1 MKKYWL
7 FLSILSLI
15 TIGFGKEYLVKIE
28 TPTPN
33 YVSQLLD
40 AKVKIVAEMNGFALA
55 TVSDDELEKIESYRY
70 QILDQEPSTKDY
82 FLIIALDKRELKT
95 ISEMVQP
102 LVFDGENFLIRMT
115 KEIDQKLANFRIE
128 RKHLTLK
135 PIVKSEGI
143 IHYPRPFQNPL
154 IEDMVSQ
161 VNQDS
166 AVGLVRR
173 LQNFHTRYSTTDS
186 CFAAAEW
193 VKNKFLEYGCDTAYL
208 ENYLTGY
215 APNVIGIK
223 RGVAHPDNI
232 YVVIDGHMDCT
243 SNQAPNFCP
252 GADDNASGTA
262 AAIEAARVM
271 NDYDF
276 EYSIR
281 YIAFTGEEQGLYGSE
296 AYATAARNRGD
307 SIFGVINYDMI
318 GYADGLPEDLE
329 VIGKTSNPNC
339 QAFVDY
345 FVACANLYTNVT
357 TSIHMVP
364 SMGSSDHSS
373 FWDQGYVAFCGIE
386 DYMPT
391 NPHYHQTSD
400 SIGAG
405 FNAPDF
411 FTEVTKAGVACL
423 ASLANPILPN
433 QPYVAYRYY
442 RLDDS
447 TTGNNNGR
455 WDAGEEVHL
464 YTVLR
469 NLGTV
474 GATNVSADLS
484 SSDPYVE
491 ILQGH
496 ADFGNIGPLDSA
508 INTSPYRVSSL
519 ITTPRGH
526 NANFDLTV
534 QSSETTWVYNLSI
547 QIGQF
552 MSTDP
557 IPDGPREPALY
568 WAYDNTDTTYSY
580 HPQYDWVEI
589 NTIGTRLSFANN
601 DQVNLVNLPA
611 SFGPLKYYG
620 SRYTQISVSADGW
633 IAAGFDTIR
642 QYRNTSIPSSE
653 GPAAFV
659 ALNFDDLYPNNSGS
673 GGIYY
678 YHDEAQHRFII
689 EYDSVP
695 YYDPRSAMD
704 KFELIIY
711 DTTIAAQTPDN
722 ILIAQYQTANN
733 YSNSTFGIEDPTET
747 IGIQYAY
754 NGTYHPGAAPLIPG
768 RAIEYCTNSPITN
781 IGDFKISQRSTMNPK
796 LEIYPNPFK
805 VKTVISYSLP
815 TASQGTL
822 KIYDVKGS
830 LVKTFASSRH
840 PSLAVNSVLWDGK
853 DNQGKKVLPGVY
865 FFRLDNGPGSIT
877 EKAIMIK

>member
-1 MKKYWL
+1 MKKVCFL
-7 FLSILSLI
+7 LSILTLVTFSL
-15 TIGFGKEYLVKIE
+15 GKEYLVKVE
-28 TPTPN
+28 TPSANTTSELMAN
-33 YVSQLLD
+33 NL
-40 AKVKIVAEMNGFALA
+40 KVVTEMNGFALVIA
-55 TVSDDELEKIESYRY
+55 PDQELKKLEFYRY
-70 QILDQEPSTKDY
+70 QILDDEPQTKEY
-82 FLIIALDKRELKT
+82 FIIRPIDPKQVKS
-95 ISEMVQP
+95 ISAVAQP
-102 LVFDGENFLIRMT
+102 LAFDGENFLVRMT
-115 KEIDQKLANFRIE
+115 NEIEQKLANFRIE

-143 IHYPRPFQNPL
+143 IHYPPVLQNPL
-154 IEDMVSQ
+154 IEDMVGRI
-161 VNQDS
+161 NQDS
-166 AVGLVRR
+166 VVGFVRR
-173 LQNFHTRYSTTDS
+173 LQNFRTRYSTTDS
-186 CFAAAEW
+186 CVAAANW
-193 VKNKFLEYGCDTAYL
+193 VKSKFLEYGCDSVYL
-208 ENYLTGY
+208 DNYSGTY
-215 APNVIGIK
+215 APNVVGIK
-223 RGVAHPDNI
+223 HGVAHPDNI

-262 AAIEAARVM
+262 AVIEAARVM
-271 NDYDF
+271 KDYNF
-276 EYSIR
+276 EYSVR
-281 YIAFTGEEQGLYGSE
+281 YIAFTGEEQGLYGSD

-345 FVACANLYTNVT
+345 FVACANLYTNVL
-357 TSIHMVP
+357 TSVHMVA

-405 FNAPDF
+405 FNAPEF
-411 FTEVTKAGVACL
+411 FTDVTKAGVACL
-423 ASLANPILPN
+423 ASLASPIIPH
-433 QPYVAYRYY
+433 QPYVSYQHYL
-442 RLDDS
+442 LDDS
-447 TTGNNNGR
+447 TSGNNNGR
-455 WDAGEEVHL
+455 WDAGEQINL
-464 YTVLR
+464 FTVLR
-469 NLGTV
+469 NLGSV
-474 GATNVSADLS
+474 GATDVTADLS

-508 INTSPYRVSSL
+508 VNTTPYRVSAL

-534 QSSETTWVYNLSI
+534 QSAETTWVYNFAI

-552 MSTDP
+552 MTTDP

-568 WAYDNTDTTYSY
+568 WAYDNTDSTYSY

-589 NTIGTRLSFANN
+589 NTIGTRLSYAHN
-601 DQVNLVNLPA
+601 DQVNLVSLPA
-611 SFGPLKYYG
+611 TFGPLKYYG
-620 SRYTQISVSADGW
+620 NRYTQISVSADGW

-642 QYRNTSIPSSE
+642 QYQNTSVPSSE

-659 ALNFDDLYPNNSGS
+659 ALNFKDLYPNNSGT

-678 YHDEAQHRFII
+678 YHDEAQHRIII

-695 YYDPRSAMD
+695 YYDPRTSMD
-704 KFELIIY
+704 KFELMIY
-711 DTTIAAQTPDN
+711 DTTIATLTGDN

-733 YSNSTFGIEDPTET
+733 YSGSTFGMEDQTET
-747 IGIQYAY
+747 IGIQYSY
-754 NGTYHPGAAPLIPG
+754 NGNYHPGAATLVPG
-768 RAIEYCTNSPITN
+768 RAIEYCTNVPITN
-781 IGDFKISQRSTMNPK
+781 IGDSKISPQLSINPWF
-796 LEIYPNPFK
+796 EIQPNPFIGK
-805 VKTVISYSLP
+805 ATISYSMLNH
-815 TASQGTL
+815 GLGIL
-822 KIYDVKGS
+822 KIYNTLGR
-830 LVKTFASSRH
+830 LVINCHIPVSSNRFI
-840 PSLAVNSVLWDGK
+840 WDGNDSK
-853 DNQGKKVLPGVY
+853 GKKVMPGVY
-865 FFRLDNGPGSIT
+865 FFRFDNGTGSTT